1 VLDDLGLTILV
12 VTHSA
17 WTQLQPPFENQ
28 PHRFLRC
35 QEQMENAIRDG
46 TEAGS
51 LAGWSAEEVAAALVD
66 LADNH
71 MLSVLTN
78 RDLSR
83 QLAALKP
90 RL

>member
-1 VLDDLGLTILV
+1 
-12 VTHSA
+12 
-17 WTQLQPPFENQ
+17 
-28 PHRFLRC
+28 
-35 QEQMENAIRDG
+35 MENAIRDG